1 MNQEEINDEL
11 TKFADNLDHILSLGN
26 MLDSDDKLTSKF
38 FFEYN
43 QISLFIL
50 LISHFKRL
58 NLLWKSSSQLMDPN
72 NLY

>member
-11 TKFADNLDHILSLGN
+11 TKFADNLDQLLSLGN
-26 MLDSDDKLTSKF
+26 MLDSDDKLTSNF

-50 LISHFKRL
+50 LISHLKRL
-58 NLLWKSSSQLMDPN
+58 NLLWKSLSQLMDPN